1 MSILDKYLA
10 ELQDIQKMNADCERK
25 YKSLK
30 NPNNPYASEA
40 AILFCKL
47 ERIHK
52 IRNKYDDLYKQAISE
67 CIKNIRSGKISAKK
81 IFLNDIGLKKIC
93 HKKPEIQKLYNKVG
107 RASAEWMKLRRE
119 YKEYRAKIDRWR
131 SSKNK

>member
-30 NPNNPYASEA
+30 NPNNPYASELM
-40 AILFCKL
+40 IIHCKL

-52 IRNKYDDLYKQAISE
+52 IRKKYEDLYEQAINE
-67 CIKNIRSGKISAKK
+67 CVKEIRSGKMSAKK
-81 IFLNDIGLKKIC
+81 IFLNDIGLKKVC
-93 HKKPEIQKLYNKVG
+93 HKKPEIQKVYNKIG
-107 RASAEWMKLRRE
+107 STIIEWTKLRKE
-119 YKEYRAKIDRWR
+119 SKEYRAKYDKWKN
-131 SSKNK
+131 SKNK